1 MTQPSVKKMLGQP
14 LDAKEYPFPDT
25 WSSSLQ
31 RDLVLAFC
39 WTVEGL
45 PFRPMKEDH
54 ENNWILERQETCTI
68 DVPVVLVKM
77 KQKQSNKQTSV
88 AVALSIDPSQTI
100 PVLMCVKCQ
109 VRILNMY
116 FFPTFQRVHVFRKH
130 ITPRR
135 AHARTHTHTHTHTHT
150 LVLVHTHAH
159 TNDVTCWLLP
169 ALLCSCLYSIQ
180 YLLTFV
186 EFLCSS
192 LALTLPATAPK

>member
-1 MTQPSVKKMLGQP
+1 MLGQP

-116 FFPTFQRVHVFRKH
+116 FFPAFQRVHVFLKH

-135 AHARTHTHTHTHTHT
+135 AHAHTHTHTHT